1 MFGPSHAGVKTLRIA
16 LPCQKESRK
25 MAKNKFRFIIG
36 IFTLGL
42 SGVIASP
49 AQADPPP
56 WAPAH
61 GYRAKGAPDGH
72 HDKKPGLPPGPDF
85 HNRHDFGADGYG
97 DLFLPNGNI
106 LQCNRDV
113 IGSILGGAAGAVA
126 GSTIGR
132 GDGRLLATIGGAIF
146 GLLAGNAIGAGM
158 DATDQACG
166 GYALDRLPDGQTAVW
181 TNPDSQQQYGITPL
195 KTFQNDSN
203 QYCREYSATVKI
215 DDARQQTYGTACLQ
229 PDGTW
234 RILS

>member
-1 MFGPSHAGVKTLRIA
+1 
-16 LPCQKESRK
+16 
-25 MAKNKFRFIIG
+25 MAKNNFRFVIG
-36 IFTLGL
+36 IFALGL
-42 SGVIASP
+42 SGVFVSP

-61 GYRAKGAPDGH
+61 GYRAKGGPDGH
-72 HDKKPGLPPGPDF
+72 PGKGPGFKNGPAI
-85 HNRHDFGADGYG
+85 HNGHDFGADGFG

-113 IGSILGGAAGAVA
+113 IGSILGGVAGAAA
-126 GSTIGR
+126 GSTVGK
-132 GDGRLLATIGGAIF
+132 GDGRLLATIGGGIF
-146 GLLAGNAIGAGM
+146 GMLAGNAIGSGM

-181 TNPDSQQQYGITPL
+181 TNPDSNQQYGITPV
-195 KTFQNDSN
+195 KTFQNENS

-215 DDARQQTYGTACLQ
+215 NDARQQTYGTACLQ
-229 PDGTW
+229 SDGSW